1 MYFHTNSLAILANMS
16 NSLQDI
22 HPYVSQRLVTLF
34 DIVARR
40 YQKLV
45 NKQTQLDENIDKVRS
60 ESLERKPGW
69 FMLPLLLS
77 VLMSFPDNI

>member
-1 MYFHTNSLAILANMS
+1 MS
-16 NSLQDI
+16 SSLQDI

-45 NKQTQLDENIDKVRS
+45 NKQTQLGENVDKVTSGTLAKKKKRITHVA
-60 ESLERKPGW
+60 LW
-69 FMLPLLLS
+69 FQS
-77 VLMSFPDNI
+77 

>member
-1 MYFHTNSLAILANMS
+1 MS

-40 YQKLV
+40 YQKIVL
-45 NKQTQLDENIDKVRS
+45 KQQQRDENFEKVRHGIS
-60 ESLERKPGW
+60 M
-69 FMLPLLLS
+69 MLVRLYET
-77 VLMSFPDNI
+77 SFSCH

>member
-1 MYFHTNSLAILANMS
+1 MS

-45 NKQTQLDENIDKVRS
+45 TKKMQQDEVLDKVG
-60 ESLERKPGW
+60 LECGHILFW
-69 FMLPLLLS
+69 
-77 VLMSFPDNI
+77 